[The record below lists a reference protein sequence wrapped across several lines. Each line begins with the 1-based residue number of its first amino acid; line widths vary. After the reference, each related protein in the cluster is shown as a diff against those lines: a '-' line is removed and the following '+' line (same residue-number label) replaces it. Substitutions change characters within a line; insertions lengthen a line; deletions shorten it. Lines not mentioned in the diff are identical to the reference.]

1 MPPEQNH
8 ALFTGVLSNSPL
20 TSRNSGAGSG
30 TLNSKSSNENPALEV
45 PLPFRDNRPM
55 GLELPEDLA
64 ITYMTGQ
71 ASQLTPDYGQK
82 SVAGIIS
89 TFLA

>member
-1 MPPEQNH
+1 MECLNPGDATRRNVKGL
-8 ALFTGVLSNSPL
+8 AL
-20 TSRNSGAGSG
+20 AGHCR
-30 TLNSKSSNENPALEV
+30 
-45 PLPFRDNRPM
+45 PLPVVLFAGTAFRENRPM

-64 ITYMTGQ
+64 ITYATGQ
-71 ASQLTPDYGQK
+71 ASQLTHNYGQK